1 MNLHRLVDDF
11 EFNDFELADR
21 NFSRYYIYIEGAG
34 GGGGAIYRHLKWEM
48 YGIFRDLR
56 NQFMVSYEL
65 HLGSLSSL
73 ERLRIAESILEEL

>member
-1 MNLHRLVDDF
+1 MNLRGIVADF

-34 GGGGAIYRHLKWEM
+34 GGGGAIYRHLKWEIH
-48 YGIFRDLR
+48 GIFRDLR

-65 HLGSLSSL
+65 HLGSLSSF
-73 ERLRIAESILEEL
+73 ERLLITESILEEL